1 MDNRIVGID
10 VGGTLTDFLL
20 LDEGHL
26 STYKTTSTPDDPSQ
40 AVVDGLRKLDVLNE
54 VPVVHGSTVATNAL
68 LERSGARTAL
78 ITTRGFEDMLEIGRQ
93 ARPSLYDLLQD
104 KPAPLVER
112 NLCFGAPERVDHHGD
127 VVLPLDTE
135 ELKDIVR
142 RV

>member
-26 STYKTTSTPDDPSQ
+26 STYKTPSTPDDPSQ